1 MNLSEMID
9 LVRKELHDEDSFSY
23 RWTDAELTRHIG
35 RAVKEFSENLPVPV
49 KAMLATTADSKEL
62 DISGLTNRVMVEAV
76 EFPVDASPP
85 CYRRF
90 SIWGDTLTIIS
101 GPEPDGSICN
111 IYYGALHTLDFEN
124 STIPVRYEDLV
135 VTGACGYAALEA
147 AVYAINRVNT
157 GGAMTP
163 DAFRLWGGER
173 LGIFRERL
181 KRLGRKHRV
190 RDQQLFAAE
199 D

>member
-1 MNLSEMID
+1 MNLSEMIA
-9 LVRKELHDEDSFSY
+9 LVRKDLHDEDSGSY

-49 KAMLATTADSKEL
+49 KAIMATTADSKEL

-76 EFPVDASPP
+76 EFPVGATPP
-85 CYRRF
+85 RYRRF
-90 SIWGDTLTIIS
+90 SIWGDILTIIS
-101 GPEPDGSICN
+101 GPEPDGSNCN
-111 IYYGALHTLDFEN
+111 IYYGALHALDAES
-124 STIPVRYEDLV
+124 STIPAGYEDLV
-135 VTGACGYAALEA
+135 ATGACGYAALEG

-157 GGAMTP
+157 GGAKTP
-163 DAFRLWGGER
+163 EEFRLWGGER

-181 KRLGRKHRV
+181 KRLGRKNRV
-190 RDQQLFAAE
+190 REQQLFTAE